1 MPVMHPEAK
10 VAKVSGNGR
19 GVALVT
25 DLKAGHISALDD
37 SVYML
42 TLILVESDTRDL
54 EVDMPDG
61 GRFVGEFFS
70 EHWGVPFMA
79 FSVESSPAG
88 ARRASSGK
96 G

>member
-1 MPVMHPEAK
+1 M
-10 VAKVSGNGR
+10 KVSGNGR
-19 GVALVT
+19 GVALVH
-25 DLKAGHISALDD
+25 DQKAGHVACLDD

-42 TLILVESDTRDL
+42 TLVLVESDTRDL
-54 EVDMPDG
+54 EVDVPEG

-79 FSVESSPAG
+79 FSVESSPAA